1 MDERWFSKKKEKT
14 NLNKFA
20 LDLYMKNFRSKHE

>member
-1 MDERWFSKKKEKT
+1 MKDGSKKEKT
-14 NLNKFA
+14 NLDKFA